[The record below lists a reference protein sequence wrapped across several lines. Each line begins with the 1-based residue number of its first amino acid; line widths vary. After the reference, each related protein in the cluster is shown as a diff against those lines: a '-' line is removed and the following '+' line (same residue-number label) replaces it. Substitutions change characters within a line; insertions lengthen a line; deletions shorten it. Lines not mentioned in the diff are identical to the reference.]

1 MAGQS
6 GKKGKKGQRFGCK
19 QKHGHSRAAYF
30 ARAPHRIAANKAR
43 RIAKAKRAAAAKK

>member
-6 GKKGKKGQRFGCK
+6 GKKGVKGRKFGGK
-19 QKHGHSRAAYF
+19 QLHGHSRAAYF

-43 RIAKAKRAAAAKK
+43 RIAKAKKAAGK